1 KFDIDTFTREDLFKV
16 MSAVHENKAEME
28 KLCDEDKRLV
38 IKVIDGFLNNGLALP
53 KEEKE
58 KLKKMRKDLSDME
71 INFAQNISAD
81 KSKILFTREELAG
94 LPESFFEDRELEVVD
109 GVKKYVVTT
118 KYPDLLPV
126 MGYAKCEETRQRL
139 SILNNTRCP
148 ENVEILQKAVCMRR
162 EAAKLLGYKNHAELA
177 LKNKMAKT
185 PENVMQFE
193 NDLLAK
199 LTVIAKQEIK
209 EFERLKKQDKEAAG
223 KKYEGLFSWDFSYYN
238 NKLKEE
244 KYSIDNEEIKQY
256 FSLEK
261 VVPGILKIY
270 EDMLSLHFVKVDNPP
285 VWHPDVEMYEAWEA
299 DKQTFVGHFYLDM
312 YPRDDKYSHA
322 AMFPLRNGAI
332 KPDGSFEY
340 PSAALVTNFP
350 KPTST
355 TPALLTHDDFET
367 LMHELGH
374 VFHHICSHTR
384 WAEFFGTSV
393 QRDFVEAPSQML
405 ENWAWEPSV
414 LQRMAVHYKT
424 GEVMPESLM
433 NNLIAARYVNSG
445 ISNLNQVFYGLYD
458 MKIHMSEKDDI
469 NVSEL
474 YNKLRSEISFFK
486 SGMTKTWGVATFGHI
501 MGGYVAG
508 YYGYLWSKVFSADMF
523 EARFKKEGLFNE
535 QTGIDYRKEVL
546 LPGGSR
552 DAEISLEKFLGRKP
566 QNTAFLKAIGLDSVE
581 SA

>member
-1 KFDIDTFTREDLFKV
+1 MAMIDNMHATKRYVFYLLANVSTSKDLRDACKEAEKTFSKFDIDTFTREDLFKV

-38 IKVIDGFLNNGLALP
+38 IK
-53 KEEKE
+53 
-58 KLKKMRKDLSDME
+58 
-71 INFAQNISAD
+71 
-81 KSKILFTREELAG
+81 ELAG

-109 GVKKYVVTT
+109 GVEKYVVTT
-118 KYPDLLPV
+118 KYPDLFPV
-126 MGYAKCEETRQRL
+126 MDYAKCEETRQRL
-139 SILNNTRCP
+139 SILNTTRCP

-177 LKNKMAKT
+177 LKDKMAKT
-185 PENVMQFE
+185 TETVMQFE

-223 KKYEGLFSWDFSYYN
+223 EKYEGLFSWDFSYYN
-238 NKLKEE
+238 NKIKEE
-244 KYSIDNEEIKQY
+244 KYSIDKEEIKQY

-322 AMFPLRNGAI
+322 AMFSLRNGAM

-340 PSAALVTNFP
+340 PSAALVANFP

-355 TPALLTHDDFET
+355 TPALLTHGDFET

-414 LQRMAVHYKT
+414 LQKIAVHYKT
-424 GEVMPESLM
+424 
-433 NNLIAARYVNSG
+433 
-445 ISNLNQVFYGLYD
+445 
-458 MKIHMSEKDDI
+458 
-469 NVSEL
+469 
-474 YNKLRSEISFFK
+474 
-486 SGMTKTWGVATFGHI
+486 
-501 MGGYVAG
+501 G

-523 EARFKKEGLFNE
+523 EARFKKEGLFNK
-535 QTGIDYRKEVL
+535 QTGMDYRKEVL

-552 DAEISLEKFLGRKP
+552 DAEISLEKFL
-566 QNTAFLKAIGLDSVE
+566 
-581 SA
+581 